1 MPPSISRH
9 RLARATTAALGL
21 VVAALWLAATLAL
34 VVPHLG
40 GEQPGLPG
48 WFGFAAETVIALWLP
63 VGVSGAIFAALCAAL
78 RRPRAALA
86 VLPIAAIALLPE
98 LPWPQRSASAAVNT
112 PRLRIA
118 TANLGEQYE
127 ATDAMIDWLR
137 ALDADVLVLPE
148 FTRAWARCIE
158 PGFVGDYPH
167 RWLGDA
173 KRHDVPYEGFRLA
186 IWSRLPP
193 AGEPEYHHLS
203 GVNSQVRVPLRHGD
217 RTFAVYGIHPRKPF
231 PFGVYRGSFKDRSEL
246 LAWLR
251 RETLPCVVAGD
262 FNATPRSAFVARLR
276 ALGLSNASETVL
288 GRAPHTWPMDRA
300 YPALVA
306 IDHVMHSDALVATDF
321 RGLPAPPS
329 DHAAVCAELTWR

>member
-1 MPPSISRH
+1 MSPPVSRS
-9 RLARATTAALGL
+9 RLARAATATLWLA
-21 VVAALWLAATLAL
+21 VAALWLAATLAL
-34 VVPHLG
+34 VVPQLG

-63 VGVSGAIFAALCAAL
+63 LGIGCALFAAASAAL
-78 RRPRAALA
+78 GQPRAALA
-86 VLPIAAIALLPE
+86 VLPIVAIALLPE
-98 LPWPQRSASAAVNT
+98 LPWPQRDASAAANN

-127 ATDAMIDWLR
+127 STAAMIDHLR

-173 KRHDVPYEGFRLA
+173 NRHDVAYEGFRLA

-193 AGEPEYHHLS
+193 AGEPEYRHLS

-231 PFGVYRGSFKDRSEL
+231 PLGVYSGSFKDRCAL

-251 RETLPCVVAGD
+251 TETLPCVVVGD
-262 FNATPRSAFVARLR
+262 FNATPRSAFTARLR
-276 ALGLSNASETVL
+276 ALGLRNAAEAVL
-288 GRAPHTWPMDRA
+288 GRAPTTWPMDRA
-300 YPALVA
+300 YPAIVA
-306 IDHVMHSDALVATDF
+306 IDHVLHADAFVATDF
-321 RGLPAPPS
+321 RVRAALPS
-329 DHAAVCAELTWR
+329 DHAAVYAELVWR